1 MNLTIMP
8 GAATE
13 DVAQIESLVQNI
25 DEYMTE
31 LNDVIKK
38 LIPSGIET
46 DWSEELLNKWTEC
59 YNGSVQNAMEGMLLS
74 AKNLK
79 MAIDAALEYNK

>member
-1 MNLTIMP
+1 MNLTILP

-13 DVAQIESLVQNI
+13 DVKQIEQIVKNI
-25 DEYMTE
+25 DQHMTE
-31 LNDVIKK
+31 LNDVINK
-38 LIPSGIET
+38 LIPSGVET
-46 DWSEELLNKWTEC
+46 DWSMQLLDKWTEY

-74 AKNLK
+74 AKNLQ